1 MIEESLYVDDLISG
15 GENESKAFEIYQSSK
30 CILAEGSFNLR
41 KWHSNSRELLD
52 RIHQAEAGDGINQHS
67 KDDIKPKSITE
78 EDQSYTKS
86 TIGSDNREKEVDVV
100 NVLGTKWDCKTDE
113 LCFNLSSIV
122 EKMGWDDP
130 LEGIGELECLNAVR
144 IPRCYFD
151 SQSHP
156 TETQIHA
163 FSHASNTAYAAV
175 VYTRSSYENG
185 NVQVRLVASICA
197 AICAKSEK

>member
-1 MIEESLYVDDLISG
+1 MIQESLYVDDLISG

-41 KWHSNSRELLD
+41 KWHSNSREFLD

-67 KDDIKPKSITE
+67 KDNIKLKSITE

-113 LCFNLSSIV
+113 LCFNLSSIIEYARTLPV
-122 EKMGWDDP
+122 TKRSLLKITAKIFDP
-130 LEGIGELECLNAVR
+130 LGLLSPFI
-144 IPRCYFD
+144 
-151 SQSHP
+151 
-156 TETQIHA
+156 
-163 FSHASNTAYAAV
+163 
-175 VYTRSSYENG
+175 
-185 NVQVRLVASICA
+185 VQLKWVISRRMCRKDGMNDHS
-197 AICAKSEK
+197 